1 MQLLVR
7 LGFAALF
14 LSVPILFA
22 ARRRYGVSITVCV
35 LFAALSFF
43 ATEANVF
50 AFYLAA
56 IPLLLILR
64 NNNVRPRTA
73 ALVMGIWA
81 ISGIGGG
88 VVADLREYRTM
99 QTLYPKESLA
109 ERLNYE
115 VARSIG
121 DAPIA
126 IREIEV
132 PPAPDESNDA
142 ADDSR
147 AHRRREGLQ
156 ELHSQTFAEFAAAN
170 GFGATRMQ
178 SFRRWSLRVDPL
190 PTPKP
195 FPQRPQITTRPTA
208 IQNSDFA
215 AVNEAPPPL
224 PRQSEVVRQFT
235 ERINGVYI
243 PTRQQAVGFVPHAF
257 ADPPK
262 IHGSS
267 AEDWQLSRL
276 ELVSLLKFDAPRV
289 YLSEHLPRM
298 DELRNA
304 ETRPADEFEQQAL
317 QQLRNGEDIVVD
329 QQLNTIR
336 MVGAVRATKQ
346 CLDCHS
352 VRRGE
357 LLGAFSYLLDRKQ
370 PIPPP
375 KVESKPVSMTR
386 RPSHDS

>member
-14 LSVPILFA
+14 LSMPILFA
-22 ARRRYGVSITVCV
+22 ARRRFGASITVCV

-43 ATEANVF
+43 AMEANVF

-115 VARSIG
+115 VARSIV

-147 AHRRREGLQ
+147 ARRR
-156 ELHSQTFAEFAAAN
+156 FASAP
-170 GFGATRMQ
+170 T
-178 SFRRWSLRVDPL
+178 SRRSAR
-190 PTPKP
+190 T
-195 FPQRPQITTRPTA
+195 
-208 IQNSDFA
+208 
-215 AVNEAPPPL
+215 
-224 PRQSEVVRQFT
+224 
-235 ERINGVYI
+235 
-243 PTRQQAVGFVPHAF
+243 AF
-257 ADPPK
+257 A
-262 IHGSS
+262 
-267 AEDWQLSRL
+267 
-276 ELVSLLKFDAPRV
+276 
-289 YLSEHLPRM
+289 
-298 DELRNA
+298 N
-304 ETRPADEFEQQAL
+304 
-317 QQLRNGEDIVVD
+317 
-329 QQLNTIR
+329 
-336 MVGAVRATKQ
+336 VR
-346 CLDCHS
+346 
-352 VRRGE
+352 
-357 LLGAFSYLLDRKQ
+357 
-370 PIPPP
+370 
-375 KVESKPVSMTR
+375 
-386 RPSHDS
+386 